1 MIYNIYFSIAGL
13 INLLLLFSILSV
25 QYKNNTNTIK
35 QAKRIIAVLFIT
47 DLLDIITAVTISFY
61 YVVPVWANYTLNIVF
76 YIFEVLCAAMLPAYI
91 NYTLGIDNKKMT
103 KTRIVNLVLC
113 GAYVILCITTPI
125 TKALFYFENQKFH
138 VGSLHVIEMIVPT
151 YILLYSFIK
160 LIIKRKTFTKTQL
173 VSMIM
178 FIGICILGTILQA
191 TIISTTLVS
200 YFADS
205 IAAFFLVV
213 ALETPDYEKL
223 SMALGELKENED
235 LLEVA
240 RLRDE
245 EMTRTIHKMTKSS
258 SWNLLYDMNGN
269 MQGGDWSDEF
279 FWMLGYDRE
288 ELGDKKYDLWAE
300 SLHPDEKEK
309 VMAAFFKG
317 VSGAEPYNVRYRL
330 KGKNG
335 EYRWYRG
342 TGDIKPDVTGKG
354 MMYHGIIQDITDEV
368 EREELTK
375 AKDAA
380 MEELEKSQVALK
392 EALVK
397 AESADRAKSDFL
409 ANMSHEIRTPINAVL
424 GMNELIMR
432 ESTEDTVQEYA
443 ANVADA
449 GHALL
454 SLINDILDF
463 SKIEAGRMELAP
475 AEYEVSGLIRELNNM
490 ISVRCK
496 DRNLEFKIKNNPDI
510 PKTLYGDEVRIR
522 QILINFLTNAVKYTD
537 KGFVLLDVDFERT
550 SDKGID
556 LVVAVKDSG
565 IGIKPEDLPAL
576 FENFK
581 RVDLEHNRKREGT
594 GLGLSITKSFV
605 QMMGGSIDVASVYG
619 EGSTFTVRIPQTIV
633 LDEPMGIFEPGALHR
648 RKKYEA
654 SFEAPEG
661 RILVVDDIA
670 TNLMVMKGLLKQTK
684 VCVDTALSGKDC
696 LKAVAENKYDMVFL
710 DHMMPGMTGVETME
724 LISKDR
730 SHPNQDT
737 PVIMLTANAIIGVRE
752 EYIGMGFTD
761 YLSKPIQAAEL
772 EEMLKKYLPK
782 EKVHMK

>member
-1 MIYNIYFSIAGL
+1 MLYNINFSVAGL
-13 INLLLLFSILSV
+13 VNLIILFTVLCV
-25 QYKNNTNTIK
+25 QFKDGTDALK
-35 QAKRIIAVLFIT
+35 QAKRIIVTLFIT
-47 DLLDIITAVTISFY
+47 DLLDIITAVTISY
-61 YVVPVWANYTLNIVF
+61 AAVVPVWANYSLNILF
-76 YIFEVLCAAMLPAYI
+76 YIFEVLSAAMLPAYI
-91 NYTLGIDNKKMT
+91 NYTLGIDNKKIT
-103 KTRIVNLVLC
+103 KDRIVNLVIC
-113 GAYVILCITTPI
+113 VAYVLLCVTTPF
-125 TKALFYFENQKFH
+125 TKALFYFEDKSFF

-160 LIIKRKTFTKTQL
+160 LTARRKTFTKIQFTSIIL
-173 VSMIM
+173 
-178 FIGICILGTILQA
+178 FITICVIGTVLQ
-191 TIISTTLVS
+191 STVLSLTLIS

-205 IAAFFLVV
+205 VAAFFLIM
-213 ALETPDYEKL
+213 ALETPDYIKL
-223 SMALGELKENED
+223 SKAMKELEENKK

-240 RLRDE
+240 RSRDE
-245 EMTRTIHKMTKSS
+245 EMARTIHKMTKSS
-258 SWNLLYDMNGN
+258 SWNLLYDTEGN
-269 MQGGDWSDEF
+269 MKGGDWSDEF

-288 ELGDKKYDLWAE
+288 ELGDEKYTLWAE
-300 SLHPDEKEK
+300 SLHPDEKDSI
-309 VMAAFFKG
+309 MTAFFNG
-317 VSGAEPYNVRYRL
+317 LYGTEPYNVRYRL
-330 KGKNG
+330 RSKNG

-342 TGDIKPDVTGKG
+342 TGDVKPDVAGEG
-354 MMYHGIIQDITDEV
+354 MVYHGIIQDINDEV

-380 MEELEKSQVALK
+380 MEELERSQVALK

-397 AESADRAKSDFL
+397 AEAADRAKSDFL

-432 ESTEDTVQEYA
+432 ESSEDVVQEYA

-475 AEYEVSGLIRELNNM
+475 AEYEVSSLIRELNNM

-510 PKTLYGDEVRIR
+510 PRTLYGDEVRIR

-537 KGFVLLDVDFERT
+537 KGYVILDVDFERT
-550 SDKGID
+550 SNKGID

-581 RVDLEHNRKREGT
+581 RVDLDHNRKREGT

-605 QMMGGSIDVASVYG
+605 QMMNGSIDVDSVYG
-619 EGSTFTVRIPQTIV
+619 DGSTFTVRIPQTIEV
-633 LDEPMGIFEPGALHR
+633 DEPMGVFEPGALHR

-654 SFEAPEG
+654 SFEAPEA

-684 VCVDTALSGKDC
+684 VHVDTALSGNEC
-696 LKAVAENKYDMVFL
+696 LKEVSQNKYDIIFL
-710 DHMMPGMTGVETME
+710 DHMMPGMNGIETME
-724 LISKDR
+724 RISKDN
-730 SHPNQDT
+730 SHPNQET

-761 YLSKPIQAAEL
+761 YLSKPVQAAAL

-782 EKVHMK
+782 EKVIMK